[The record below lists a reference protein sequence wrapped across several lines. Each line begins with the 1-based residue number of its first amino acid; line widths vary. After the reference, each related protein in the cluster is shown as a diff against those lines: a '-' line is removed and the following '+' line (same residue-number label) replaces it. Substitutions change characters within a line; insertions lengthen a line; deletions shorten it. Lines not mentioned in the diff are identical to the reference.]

1 MDRKEANKETGFG
14 QAVSNGDPIN
24 LTIDKTQV
32 RKYSGEKKKN
42 LCKSSA
48 NGLNASECEMEINR
62 SIHSTAP
69 NYM

>member
-32 RKYSGEKKKN
+32 RKYSGEKKKI
-42 LCKSSA
+42 SA
-48 NGLNASECEMEINR
+48 NHQLMD
-62 SIHSTAP
+62 
-69 NYM
+69 

>member
-1 MDRKEANKETGFG
+1 MVKKEANKETGLG

-32 RKYSGEKKKN
+32 RKYSGKKKN

-62 SIHSTAP
+62 SIHSTAA

>member
-1 MDRKEANKETGFG
+1 MARKEANKETGFG
-14 QAVSNGDPIN
+14 QAASNGDPIN

-32 RKYSGEKKKN
+32 RKYSGKKN
-42 LCKSSA
+42 PYKSSA